1 MKKLLLLAAF
11 LVGCTSG
18 NCRSQREANTVKDN
32 KNGAPEIAAGATAA
46 PVPVPASPATAPAA
60 APQDRV
66 KVFKYD
72 GSLQC
77 GMGKAIAIDE
87 MAKELTGLR
96 IYSSENKPDGL
107 MHIQMCGSPTGRA
120 NVYEIDK
127 TSLEQAKKKGFKE
140 WTFE

>member
-1 MKKLLLLAAF
+1 MKKYLGILVF
-11 LVGCTSG
+11 LTACSSG
-18 NCRSQREANTVKDN
+18 NCRSQMESSAALNPNPEAQSK
-32 KNGAPEIAAGATAA
+32 ATAA
-46 PVPVPASPATAPAA
+46 AVTE
-60 APQDRV
+60 RM

-77 GMGKAIAIDE
+77 GMGAGKPVNE
-87 MAKELTGLR
+87 MAKELSGVR

-107 MHIQMCGSPTGRA
+107 MHIQACSTPTGRA

-127 TSLEQAKKKGFKE
+127 SSLEAAKKKGFKE

>member
-1 MKKLLLLAAF
+1 MKKYLGIFALLTA
-11 LVGCTSG
+11 CSSG
-18 NCRSQREANTVKDN
+18 NCRSQMENSAALNPSPEAQ
-32 KNGAPEIAAGATAA
+32 AQASAAGVTE
-46 PVPVPASPATAPAA
+46 
-60 APQDRV
+60 RL

-77 GMGKAIAIDE
+77 GMGAGKSVKD
-87 MAKELTGLR
+87 MAQELSGVR

-107 MHIQMCGSPTGRA
+107 MHIQACSTPTGRA

-127 TSLEQAKKKGFKE
+127 SSLEQAKKKGFKE